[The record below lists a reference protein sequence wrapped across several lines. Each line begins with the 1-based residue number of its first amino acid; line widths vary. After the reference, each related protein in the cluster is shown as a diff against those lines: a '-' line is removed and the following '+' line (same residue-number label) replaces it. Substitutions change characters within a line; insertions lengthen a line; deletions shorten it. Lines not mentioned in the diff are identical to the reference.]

1 MWASNS
7 ALLPGPPA
15 KNRIGSS
22 GGVWGAVAG
31 TRTTASRIVRPLSF
45 CRFSGTISTPQLALS
60 KPGTGSGVCGHGPG
74 SNLAD
79 AARLLDVSVADF
91 LPPLSDEQL
100 AKSEA
105 PRTTSAI

>member
-1 MWASNS
+1 M
-7 ALLPGPPA
+7 
-15 KNRIGSS
+15 NRIGSR
-22 GGVWGAVAG
+22 GRVWGTAGG

-45 CRFSGTISTPQLALS
+45 CRFSGTISAPQLALS

-74 SNLAD
+74 SNLAV
-79 AARLLDVSVADF
+79 AARLLDVSAADF
-91 LPPLSDEQL
+91 LPSLSDEQL